1 MFIQSVIRAL
11 KAMRNERSLV
21 HYLIRCRYFKDAD
34 MAMATSLQLESVIYN
49 FTVPGSPLYPPRSV
63 RNAAQQTQQYLYPR
77 GSLVRAVIYV
87 AFRLLHP
94 YYTAQSILY
103 WGREEL
109 RLLRQLGPLGYAE
122 HVVQL
127 RLKPLWHNFFKAKN

>member
-1 MFIQSVIRAL
+1 MMARINRMTET
-11 KAMRNERSLV
+11 AMRRMQVTSG
-21 HYLIRCRYFKDAD
+21 KD
-34 MAMATSLQLESVIYN
+34 LE
-49 FTVPGSPLYPPRSV
+49 
-63 RNAAQQTQQYLYPR
+63 AARAAPIGPR